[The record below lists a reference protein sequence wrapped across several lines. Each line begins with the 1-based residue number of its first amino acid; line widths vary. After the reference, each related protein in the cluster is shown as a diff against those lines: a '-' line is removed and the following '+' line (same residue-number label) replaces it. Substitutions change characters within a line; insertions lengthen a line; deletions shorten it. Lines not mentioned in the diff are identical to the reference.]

1 MSDRALGMVE
11 TRGLVASIEAA
22 DAMVKAA
29 KVQLL
34 GKEKVAGGLVT
45 ILVEGETAAVKSA
58 VDAGAAAAQRVGE
71 LVSTHIIP
79 RPDDQIDEIIV
90 RKTGIETKR
99 NKQEPL
105 REKQSKPITEKK
117 LEPVLEKKLEPAPEK
132 KPGRR
137 RKQNKIIKKES
148 SEIIEPIIKSSSSST
163 IDRLKEEALGLTSA
177 TEKPEKTKS
186 KGELKF
192 SMAELEVMNV
202 HQLRRFAR
210 DIESFPIKGREI
222 SRANRGELLDF
233 FKALLK

>member
-117 LEPVLEKKLEPAPEK
+117 LEPAPEK

-177 TEKPEKTKS
+177 TEKTEKTKS